1 MSNKI
6 NVLLVLLGLCS
17 VLYSCEKSNLAEN
30 KETFRTEGE
39 QVSNCIFDLML
50 EAATNP
56 TIVKCMNDEAIDSY
70 NAGLDESV
78 YIEEILTS
86 DRPSV
91 KSNTSSF
98 ILKDYILN
106 NIHTNKTKSSED
118 ITIVIND
125 VEIYWPYAE
134 DWDGYTQPVIVI
146 NSNDNNQFIEDDKTY
161 AYKLTKEGADNNIET
176 LIVDEEYAMKY
187 PVWVIN
193 KSDVA
198 LQDIINLKYGNYDQ
212 TNYIPRTKS
221 SDMVCELN
229 ATTITSIIQHDAW
242 VNGASDYQIYWF
254 HEDCNEPDSIKVNTS
269 GQIKLSRK
277 EIRNGTPREITFT
290 GNFDWSKEQRY
301 NRLKIIE
308 VDPSGNK
315 EIPIKLSATIK
326 GVEVALET
334 KITINDNDEMIMD
347 YNIQRQAMFTE
358 DTYVDDKHYQKAFNG
373 NGVTLQTVITCSKKL
388 EEV

>member
-1 MSNKI
+1 M
-6 NVLLVLLGLCS
+6 
-17 VLYSCEKSNLAEN
+17 
-30 KETFRTEGE
+30 
-39 QVSNCIFDLML
+39 
-50 EAATNP
+50 
-56 TIVKCMNDEAIDSY
+56 
-70 NAGLDESV
+70 
-78 YIEEILTS
+78 
-86 DRPSV
+86 
-91 KSNTSSF
+91 
-98 ILKDYILN
+98 
-106 NIHTNKTKSSED
+106 
-118 ITIVIND
+118 
-125 VEIYWPYAE
+125 
-134 DWDGYTQPVIVI
+134 
-146 NSNDNNQFIEDDKTY
+146 
-161 AYKLTKEGADNNIET
+161 
-176 LIVDEEYAMKY
+176 
-187 PVWVIN
+187 
-193 KSDVA
+193 
-198 LQDIINLKYGNYDQ
+198 
-212 TNYIPRTKS
+212 
-221 SDMVCELN
+221 
-229 ATTITSIIQHDAW
+229 
-242 VNGASDYQIYWF
+242 NGASDYQIYWF

-301 NRLKIIE
+301 NRLKVIE